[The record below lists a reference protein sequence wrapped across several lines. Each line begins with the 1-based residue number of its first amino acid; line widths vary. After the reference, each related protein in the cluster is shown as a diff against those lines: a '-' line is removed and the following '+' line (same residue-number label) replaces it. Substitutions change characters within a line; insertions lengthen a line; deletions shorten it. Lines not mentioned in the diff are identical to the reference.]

1 MILISLIV
9 TSFLDNI
16 SIFADIGPNGFWPCA
31 RPLNYEKN
39 LFLQF
44 KVMKELDIPD
54 LGFSYRKILEY
65 LKSHYAYQA

>member
-1 MILISLIV
+1 MKISLIV
-9 TSFLDNI
+9 TSFLNNI
-16 SIFADIGPNGFWPCA
+16 SIFADIEPNCIRPYA
-31 RPLNYEKN
+31 RPLNYEKI